1 MQRLRPRHVGRGQQ
15 VRADGM
21 RQGSRHVVV
30 QLAQLLLEGHEV
42 VSRLRIVVV
51 VLLKLLHDLHY

>member
-1 MQRLRPRHVGRGQQ
+1 
-15 VRADGM
+15 M

-42 VSRLRIVVV
+42 VSRLRIEVV
-51 VLLKLLHDLHY
+51 VLLKLLHVLHY

>member
-1 MQRLRPRHVGRGQQ
+1 MRPRRVGRGQQ
-15 VRADGM
+15 VRADSV

-42 VSRLRIVVV
+42 VSRLRVEAV
-51 VLLKLLHDLHY
+51 VLLKLLHALHY